1 MRHSF
6 LVCYDIRDSKRLRL
20 VHRICKG
27 YGEPWQYSIFFCSL
41 RPTDRVKLQT
51 ELEAVM
57 SCREDQVLIIDLG
70 SNEST
75 ARDCA
80 VSIGQPI
87 EEPLQGTVV
96 V

>member
-41 RPTDRVKLQT
+41 RPADRVRLQT

-57 SCREDQVLIIDLG
+57 NCHEDQVLIIDLG
-70 SNEST
+70 SNEDN
-75 ARDCA
+75 ARACA
-80 VSIGQPI
+80 VSIGQPL